1 MIADIPAGL
10 FAHNS
15 ELWDVYKAQFIMVD
29 AGSLV
34 GLCLCRGFSKTRNLK
49 VLPAE
54 LFFHN
59 PKLNSGTGTVV
70 GNKLLVVDGRDVDQN
85 TLNLAECF
93 DLKAQTWSSAPS
105 MATKRVG
112 YAAAVLR
119 YWCMLP
125 KQLCPFDP

>member
-1 MIADIPAGL
+1 MIADIPACL

-15 ELWDVYKAQFIMVD
+15 ELRDVHKAQFIMVD

-59 PKLNSGTGTVV
+59 PKLNSVYV
-70 GNKLLVVDGRDVDQN
+70 RLI
-85 TLNLAECF
+85 
-93 DLKAQTWSSAPS
+93 W
-105 MATKRVG
+105 
-112 YAAAVLR
+112 
-119 YWCMLP
+119 
-125 KQLCPFDP
+125 